1 MLQIGDCEEQK
12 PKYEPF
18 ECITEFLNAYRRV
31 QSYRL
36 RYDDDLYLSTH
47 GIWLMDKH
55 DVAKW
60 MVTAI
65 WDGGVDLDNSEI
77 TWKELLECWLF
88 LDGSPCGK
96 EKKNA

>member
-1 MLQIGDCEEQK
+1 MLEIEDCDEQK

-18 ECITEFLNAYRRV
+18 ECMAEFLNAYRGV
-31 QSYRL
+31 QVSRL
-36 RYDDDLYLSTH
+36 NYNDFYLSMR
-47 GIWLMDKH
+47 GIWLTDKH

-65 WDGGVDLDNSEI
+65 WEGGVDLDNSEI
-77 TWKELLECWLF
+77 TWKELLEFWLF

>member
-1 MLQIGDCEEQK
+1 MLEIQDSKEQK

-18 ECITEFLNAYRRV
+18 ECIAEFLNAYRRV
-31 QSYRL
+31 ETYKL
-36 RYDDDLYLSTH
+36 EYDNFYLSMH
-47 GIWLMDKH
+47 GIWLTDKQ

-60 MVTAI
+60 MVTSI
-65 WDGGVDLDNSEI
+65 WEGGVDLDNSEI
-77 TWKELLECWLF
+77 TWKELLEFWLF

>member
-1 MLQIGDCEEQK
+1 MLEIKYCEEQK

-18 ECITEFLNAYRRV
+18 EGITEFLNAYRRISTC
-31 QSYRL
+31 QL
-36 RYDDDLYLSTH
+36 KDENFYLSCR
-47 GIWLMDKH
+47 GIWLKDKYG
-55 DVAKW
+55 VANW
-60 MVTAI
+60 MVTSI